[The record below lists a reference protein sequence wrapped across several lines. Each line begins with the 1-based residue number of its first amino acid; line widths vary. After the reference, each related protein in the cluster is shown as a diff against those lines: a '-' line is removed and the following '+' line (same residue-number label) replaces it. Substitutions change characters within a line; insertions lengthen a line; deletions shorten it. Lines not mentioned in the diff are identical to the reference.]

1 MSPATHWCVSVEA
14 ALAEAR
20 TRPESAERDR
30 RVEMLERQ
38 RATIADL
45 ASRREGLR
53 EQLENATLLLQ
64 SMRLDLLALGSA
76 GVQSAIN
83 DATSA
88 TQEARALSR
97 DLRIALD
104 AAKQIR
110 TGA

>member
-1 MSPATHWCVSVEA
+1 
-14 ALAEAR
+14 
-20 TRPESAERDR
+20 
-30 RVEMLERQ
+30 MLERQ
-38 RATIADL
+38 RDTILDL
-45 ASRREGLR
+45 SKRHDGLK
-53 EQLENATLLLQ
+53 EQLENANLLLQ

-83 DATSA
+83 DSTGA